1 MPHSRCPLKLDSG
14 KHRILWR
21 REAQRPRMKVVV
33 KPVAKTKAPPKS
45 KPAAVL
51 TVTRS
56 KAARSNITEGTGL
69 YTLAG
74 RPTKA
79 QFVKVYG
86 AKGPAM
92 TWEQRAA
99 AGVPAEKFQEA
110 LKTKLGKQS
119 ASAVAVPK

>member
-1 MPHSRCPLKLDSG
+1 MSKKPNRSKKARKPTKRIKVTAKL
-14 KHRILWR
+14 
-21 REAQRPRMKVVV
+21 V
-33 KPVAKTKAPPKS
+33 KKTKPATKS
-45 KPAAVL
+45 TPAAP

-56 KAARSNITEGTGL
+56 KKARANITEGTRL

-86 AKGPAM
+86 AKRPAM

-99 AGVPAEKFQEA
+99 AGVDAKHFQEA
-110 LKTKLGKQS
+110 LKTKLGKVD
-119 ASAVAVPK
+119 SAVAGS